1 MESLSLRYEFL
12 EMTKLLT
19 NVVLG
24 VALLAALVYTLWRV
38 WFWLVPAPW
47 AVWLGV
53 GAVVINLAIAA
64 AWVLRR

>member
-47 AVWLGV
+47 AVWLGA
-53 GAVVINLAIAA
+53 GAVVVNLAIVVV
-64 AWVLRR
+64 WVLRR